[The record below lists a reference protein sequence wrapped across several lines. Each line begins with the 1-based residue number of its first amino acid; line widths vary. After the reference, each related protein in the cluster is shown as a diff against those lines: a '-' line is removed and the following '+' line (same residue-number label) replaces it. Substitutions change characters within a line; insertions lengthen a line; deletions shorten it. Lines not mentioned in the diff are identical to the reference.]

1 MNKDDHTP
9 GAGRPFTAA
18 VDSVRRPEA
27 PAAALQGDDDVPVLD
42 DVVLPGKPPAAETRL
57 PPKTAAPN
65 GSQPATPVPATVDLE
80 ARRAQLIEQISPLL
94 EDLAADLQIELGW
107 KTEKIIK
114 QAVESALREAL
125 AQGAETLRQSI
136 LTQLKLMLPDILAT
150 LDKHSPPPGN
160 PRR

>member
-1 MNKDDHTP
+1 MQQPKTP
-9 GAGRPFTAA
+9 TM
-18 VDSVRRPEA
+18 
-27 PAAALQGDDDVPVLD
+27 ALQEDDDVPVLD
-42 DVVLPGKPPAAETRL
+42 DVVLPGKPPVAETRP
-57 PPKTAAPN
+57 PPKAAAPSASQPQAPTAA
-65 GSQPATPVPATVDLE
+65 DLE

-94 EDLAADLQIELGW
+94 EDLAADLQTELGW

-136 LTQLKLMLPDILAT
+136 LTQLKLMLPDILVT
-150 LDKHSPPPGN
+150 LDKRSPPPGN